1 METDLL
7 IDQLA
12 SVFGVLSASKVPTT
26 KLEKRLEEV
35 SHRCVCVCVCVCLFV
50 CVCVLCM
57 RLCVFV
63 VVFLS
68 VWVWVW
74 VWV

>member
-35 SHRCVCVCVCVCLFV
+35 SHRCVCVCVFV
-50 CVCVLCM
+50 CVC
-57 RLCVFV
+57 LCVFV
-63 VVFLS
+63 CCVCVCVCL
-68 VWVWVW
+68 
-74 VWV
+74 